1 MGDTEVTQPLFC
13 PYATV
18 SQGRQDKIMSKGG
31 NIKQWNTGQGDRAL
45 GLEGLREG
53 KKGLVTVV
61 AKEK

>member
-1 MGDTEVTQPLFC
+1 
-13 PYATV
+13 
-18 SQGRQDKIMSKGG
+18 MSKGG